1 MAKTSIKKPTVK
13 SPHSKKQR
21 EVLHALETA
30 ARRTGLKVSAGQLRF
45 AGLKLKSGS
54 CLLRGKQWLIL
65 DKNQPFDDLV
75 DLYRQV
81 LTPTELADCGLPGE
95 TLELLAPYLGLKT
108 PAGTDEAA

>member
-1 MAKTSIKKPTVK
+1 MAKTSVKKATVK

-21 EVLHALETA
+21 EVLQALEAA
-30 ARRTGLKVSAGQLRF
+30 ARRSGLKVSAGQLRF

-75 DLYRQV
+75 EIYRQV
-81 LTPTELADCGLPGE
+81 LTTKELADHGLPNE
-95 TLELLAPYLGLKT
+95 TLELLAPYLDEQVSAE
-108 PAGTDEAA
+108 AGRAA